1 MCAQFQL
8 TVTVAFPLKYFW
20 SGSLWAR
27 TKLLQNWI
35 LFFVRIFCQFMV
47 YLFMS
52 IVCSISAWY
61 ISPAKISIRPVMN
74 PDEAAPKLGSPARRW
89 QSGARGKAARETS
102 SRSMLTI
109 RRQGGNQECYLI
121 PPGDCHPTQSN
132 PSTHSTTVLHPSE
145 TAFFLHLYL
154 KVLPWSQT
162 LIDFWKQHQ
171 H

>member
-1 MCAQFQL
+1 MSQDEAAQNLGSLSFCTFVSSWCICSCQLCAQFQ
-8 TVTVAFPLKYFW
+8 PDMY
-20 SGSLWAR
+20 
-27 TKLLQNWI
+27 LLQNV
-35 LFFVRIFCQFMV
+35 F
-47 YLFMS
+47 
-52 IVCSISAWY
+52 
-61 ISPAKISIRPVMN
+61 IRLVTSQ
-74 PDEAAPKLGSPARRW
+74 DEAAQKLVSPARRW

-102 SRSMLTI
+102 LRSMLTI